1 MNTGYRQFN
10 YKFMCFVCKKRIK
23 MKFYGYEDDQAKA
36 ICELFDQA
44 VPTIR
49 KILCQGCH
57 LCEQMNK

>member
-1 MNTGYRQFN
+1 
-10 YKFMCFVCKKRIK
+10 